1 MSATPTTPAGTP
13 PAAPAPAGRAAAL
26 TATASVPTSAM
37 DRPQPVVLENERVR
51 LEPIGPQH
59 VEGLRAVVA
68 DGEIWR
74 IPYAPHVPAPE
85 QVAERVAAQCAS
97 DEAGSTVSWAVL
109 ERDGGRVVGHTTF
122 LNISLRDRRLELGTT
137 YMAGSTHGTG
147 LNAATKLALL
157 THAFEELGCLG
168 VEFRV
173 HHLNITS
180 RRAVERLGAQ
190 QDGILRAHRIMPDGT
205 IRHTVV
211 YSILADE
218 WTGVKASLEHR
229 LRR

>member
-1 MSATPTTPAGTP
+1 MSP
-13 PAAPAPAGRAAAL
+13 PRP
-26 TATASVPTSAM
+26 VP
-37 DRPQPVVLENERVR
+37 LENERVR
-51 LEPIGPQH
+51 LEPLGEQH
-59 VEGLRAVVA
+59 VDGLRDVVA
-68 DGEIWR
+68 DGEIWK
-74 IPYAPHVPAPE
+74 IPYAPHVPPPE
-85 QVAERVAAQCAS
+85 QVADRVAAQCAS
-97 DEAGSTVSWAVL
+97 DAAGTTASWAVID
-109 ERDGGRVVGHTTF
+109 RASGRVVGHTTF
-122 LNISLRDRRLELGTT
+122 LNISLRDRRLEIGTT
-137 YMAGSTHGTG
+137 YLAGSAHGTG
-147 LNAATKLALL
+147 INAAVKLALL

-205 IRHTVV
+205 LRHTVV

-218 WTGVKASLEHR
+218 WSGVKASLEHR

>member
-1 MSATPTTPAGTP
+1 MSGTIPAGIP
-13 PAAPAPAGRAAAL
+13 LVGG
-26 TATASVPTSAM
+26 VPTAPM
-37 DRPQPVVLENERVR
+37 EQPRPVMLENERVR
-51 LEPIGPQH
+51 LEPLGPQH
-59 VEGLRAVVA
+59 VEGLRSVVA

-74 IPYAPHVPAPE
+74 IPYAPHVPSPE

-97 DEAGSTVSWAVL
+97 DEAGSTVSWAVID
-109 ERDGGRVVGHTTF
+109 RASDRVVGHTTF
-122 LNISLRDRRLELGTT
+122 LNISLRDRRLEIGTT
-137 YMAGSTHGTG
+137 YMAASSHGSG
-147 LNAATKLALL
+147 LNAAVKLALL
-157 THAFEELGCLG
+157 RHAFEDLGCLG

-205 IRHTVV
+205 LRHTVV
-211 YSILADE
+211 FSILAE
-218 WTGVKASLEHR
+218 EFSGVKASLEHR

>member
-1 MSATPTTPAGTP
+1 MISHRST
-13 PAAPAPAGRAAAL
+13 L
-26 TATASVPTSAM
+26 ASVSTAPM
-37 DRPQPVVLENERVR
+37 DQPRPVPLENDRVR
-51 LEPIGPQH
+51 LEPLGPQH
-59 VEGLRAVVA
+59 VDGLREVVA

-74 IPYAPHVPAPE
+74 IPYAPHVPPPE
-85 QVAERVAAQCAS
+85 EVAARVADQCAS
-97 DEAGSTVSWAVL
+97 DEAGRTASWAVVA
-109 ERDGGRVVGHTTF
+109 RGSGRVIGHTTF
-122 LNISLRDRRLELGTT
+122 LNISLRDRRLELGST

-173 HHLNITS
+173 HHLNIAS

-205 IRHTVV
+205 LRHTVV

-218 WTGVKASLEHR
+218 WSGVKASLEHR

>member
-1 MSATPTTPAGTP
+1 MSTTPTTPAGTP

-109 ERDGGRVVGHTTF
+109 ERDSGRVIGHTTF

-137 YMAGSTHGTG
+137 YIAGSTHGTG